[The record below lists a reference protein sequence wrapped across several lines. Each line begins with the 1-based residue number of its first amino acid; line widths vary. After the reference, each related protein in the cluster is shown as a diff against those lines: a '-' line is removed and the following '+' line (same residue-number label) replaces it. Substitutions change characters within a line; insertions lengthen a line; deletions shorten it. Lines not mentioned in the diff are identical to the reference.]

1 MRNTQGRVLLV
12 GSRKGKEEGSLEH
25 HSKLYKGFADKELG
39 GHMRTEECSGS

>member
-25 HSKLYKGFADKELG
+25 HSKLYKALQIKG
-39 GHMRTEECSGS
+39 